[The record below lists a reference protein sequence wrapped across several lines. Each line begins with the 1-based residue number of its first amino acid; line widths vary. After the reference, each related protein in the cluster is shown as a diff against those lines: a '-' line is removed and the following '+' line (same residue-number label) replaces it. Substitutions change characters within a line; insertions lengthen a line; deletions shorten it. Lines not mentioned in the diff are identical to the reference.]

1 MILGVVRMV
10 VMMGMVVMGL
20 MTVMEGV
27 MMMMMIVGW

>member
-10 VMMGMVVMGL
+10 VMGL
-20 MTVMEGV
+20 MMVMEGV